1 MKTLTILHMSFCP
14 YCRMARRAVQ
24 ELQAEDARFAAVPVR
39 WIEENAQ
46 RAEAEAFTDYWYV
59 PSLYLDGRKLYEASP
74 RDRYED
80 IRGQV
85 RRGLELAY
93 NENKE

>member
-1 MKTLTILHMSFCP
+1 MKTLTILHQNFCP

-46 RAEAEAFTDYWYV
+46 RAEAAPYTDYWYV
-59 PSLYLDGRKLYEASP
+59 PSLYLEGEKLYEASP
-74 RDRYED
+74 RDGYED
-80 IRGQV
+80 IRAQV

>member
-1 MKTLTILHMSFCP
+1 MKTLTILHMDFCP
-14 YCRMARRAVQ
+14 YCQMARRAVQ

-59 PSLYLDGRKLYEASP
+59 PSLYLEGRKLYEASP
-74 RDRYED
+74 RDRYAD
-80 IRGQV
+80 IRDQV